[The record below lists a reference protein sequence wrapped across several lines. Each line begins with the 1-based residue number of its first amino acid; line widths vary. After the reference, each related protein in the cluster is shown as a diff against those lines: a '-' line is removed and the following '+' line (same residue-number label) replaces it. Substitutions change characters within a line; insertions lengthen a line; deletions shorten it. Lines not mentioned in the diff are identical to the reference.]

1 MVAVV
6 VVVVV
11 VAAVA
16 VTVKVVVEV
25 VIEVVV
31 VAAVVVAVVAT
42 VVVAAVVAAVVVAV
56 VVAVAAV
63 VVTHRAT
70 SLTSGIVRM
79 RRALLHRVMTSPS
92 RSTSVTAHP
101 GGGCHCR
108 SCRVLGCPHGPA
120 RSWLQAWGAEV
131 QVVHPWRFKLA
142 RRLWVGLLGTA
153 RLKGA
158 CPM

>member
-1 MVAVV
+1 MVVAIVVVAVVVVMVAV

-16 VTVKVVVEV
+16 VTVKVVVE
-25 VIEVVV
+25 
-31 VAAVVVAVVAT
+31 
-42 VVVAAVVAAVVVAV
+42 VVVAV

-79 RRALLHRVMTSPS
+79 RRALLRRVMASPS

-101 GGGCHCR
+101 GGGCPCR

-131 QVVHPWRFKLA
+131 QVVRPWRFKLA